1 MNIIEYTDEEYHT
14 EFRGYEY
21 DLQSAFDYKHEAKNE
36 ASMIR
41 QNGTGDET
49 YGQVCRAIVK
59 QVSNGKWGVYIR
71 YVTLY

>member
-1 MNIIEYTDEEYHT
+1 MNTTEYTEEEYHT

-21 DLQSAFDYKHEAKNE
+21 DLHKAYEHKHEAKNE

-41 QNGTGDET
+41 QCGTGNEHN
-49 YGQVCRAIVK
+49 GQVCRACVK
-59 QVSNGKWGVYIR
+59 QLSNGKWAVYIR

>member
-1 MNIIEYTDEEYHT
+1 MNTTEYTDEDYHT

-21 DLQSAFDYKHEAKNE
+21 TLRFAFDYKHEAKNE

-41 QNGTGDET
+41 QCGTGKEHN
-49 YGQVCRAIVK
+49 GQVCRAIVK